1 MADRNERARQQFA
14 ESRAR
19 KQAERAAADL
29 LQQAGGP
36 VVLDRLGNRLVVG
49 GAVLMHMPIDPVGI
63 VQALTPVVDPRL
75 PPGMIAVSF
84 LIQQTLTVQVGVLQ
98 QGLVQLQVPVAG
110 AGAGVGAGQADG
122 PQPITVEEAAQVAGN
137 GNREQD
143 ATEPQLAE
151 PAESVPDDSVPDDI
165 VTAVT
170 DAADAITDTEDLP
183 SRLAR
188 DAAERQA
195 VRERLAAG
203 VSAGSPA
210 EGNSDRDADA
220 DKG

>member
-36 VVLDRLGNRLVVG
+36 VVLDRLGARLIVG

-98 QGLVQLQVPVAG
+98 QGLVQLPVPVAG
-110 AGAGVGAGQADG
+110 ATAGAPAGG
-122 PQPITVEEAAQVAGN
+122 PQPITVEEAAQAAGN
-137 GNREQD
+137 GNREQE
-143 ATEPQLAE
+143 ASEEVPAMQEPTEESPAVPEDSAE
-151 PAESVPDDSVPDDI
+151 EI
-165 VTAVT
+165 VAQ
-170 DAADAITDTEDLP
+170 IE
-183 SRLAR
+183 R

-195 VRERLAAG
+195 VRERLA
-203 VSAGSPA
+203 GSPA
-210 EGNSDRDADA
+210 EFNSDRDPDA
-220 DKG
+220 NQG